1 MERERLK
8 SRLGFIMLSAGCAIG
23 VGNIWRFPYVVG
35 NNGGGIFVL
44 FYIICLL
51 IFGVPLLTMEYS
63 IGRASGKSITCA
75 YDELKPDKKAWSFH
89 GTFSHIASYILMMYY
104 SVISSWMGFYFFKY
118 LTGTGTDGTTS
129 ADFKAEFDA
138 LLSDP
143 VTMGIVTFIMIAAGF
158 FICSMG
164 LQNGVE
170 RITKVMMTALLGL
183 IVILAVHSVT
193 LPGGAEGIK
202 FYLLPNLD
210 HIKEHGLFSVLV
222 AAMNQS
228 FFTLS
233 LGFGSMMIFG
243 SYMDKGKNL
252 MGESITVA
260 GLDTF
265 VAFTAGL
272 IIFPACFA
280 YNVNPDSGPNLVFI
294 TLPNVFSN
302 MNGGRI
308 WGTLFFL
315 FMTFAALSTLI
326 AVFEHIMA
334 CCMDK
339 FGWSRKKASIINF
352 LIITIGSVPCVLGFN
367 VLSFVQPLGAGS
379 TILDFEDF
387 LISNLAL
394 PIGSLIILLF
404 CTVKG
409 GWGYKNFLKEANSG
423 TGMKMPEN
431 KWVQRYLTYVVPV
444 LVVVLIV
451 VGVIDVFT

>member
-1 MERERLK
+1 
-8 SRLGFIMLSAGCAIG
+8 
-23 VGNIWRFPYVVG
+23 
-35 NNGGGIFVL
+35 
-44 FYIICLL
+44 
-51 IFGVPLLTMEYS
+51 
-63 IGRASGKSITCA
+63 
-75 YDELKPDKKAWSFH
+75 
-89 GTFSHIASYILMMYY
+89 
-104 SVISSWMGFYFFKY
+104 
-118 LTGTGTDGTTS
+118 
-129 ADFKAEFDA
+129 
-138 LLSDP
+138 
-143 VTMGIVTFIMIAAGF
+143 
-158 FICSMG
+158 
-164 LQNGVE
+164 
-170 RITKVMMTALLGL
+170 MMTALLGL

-222 AAMNQS
+222 SAMNQS

-243 SYMDKGKNL
+243 SYMDKEKNL

-339 FGWSRKKASIINF
+339 FGWSRKKASVINF